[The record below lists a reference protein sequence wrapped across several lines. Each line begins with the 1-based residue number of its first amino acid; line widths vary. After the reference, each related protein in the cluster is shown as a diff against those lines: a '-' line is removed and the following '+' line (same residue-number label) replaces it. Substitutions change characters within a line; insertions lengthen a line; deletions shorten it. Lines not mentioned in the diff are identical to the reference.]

1 MKRVTS
7 DIVQYT
13 LSPFHKPVVTVKPG
27 ESAVV
32 ETIDALCGA
41 VTEDSPL
48 EKLLAEGRVPE
59 YFNPVSGPIYVKTAR
74 PGDTLVVEITDIKV
88 GVKGVTVNFPG
99 IGGLTAPYLQ
109 ENLSPK
115 TKISRIENGIIHF
128 PVENGRKKIEI
139 PVDPLVGT
147 IGTAP
152 PIEAQLSTKPDRH
165 GGNMDCSDVTI
176 GSKLS
181 LPVFV
186 DGALLYLGD
195 VHAVQGDCEI
205 CGVAVETPSE
215 TTVKVDVIHDRSINW
230 PRIATP
236 NEILTVC
243 SSAALEH
250 ATKLAFTELV
260 VWLAEDYGFDRMDA
274 YLLCSQVA
282 KARICQIVNE
292 RYTVAAKFPKRYFQG
307 YDT

>member
-1 MKRVTS
+1 LKRVTS
-7 DIVQYT
+7 DIIQYT

-27 ESAVV
+27 ESVVV

-48 EKLLAEGRVPE
+48 EKLLAEGRLPD

-74 PGDTLVVEITDIKV
+74 PGDILVVEIIDIKV
-88 GVKGVTVNFPG
+88 GVKGVTVNLPG
-99 IGGLTAPYLQ
+99 FGGLTASYLQ
-109 ENLSPK
+109 ENLPPR
-115 TKISRIENGIIHF
+115 TKISHIENGIIHF
-128 PVENGRKKIEI
+128 PMENGRTAKI
-139 PVDPLVGT
+139 PVYPLIGT

-152 PIEAQLSTKPDRH
+152 PTEAQLSTKPDKH
-165 GGNMDCSDVTI
+165 GGNMDCSDVTK
-176 GSKLS
+176 GSRLS

-215 TTVKVDVIHDRSINW
+215 TIIKVDVVHSRSINW

-236 NEILTVC
+236 NEILTIC
-243 SSAALEH
+243 SSASLEH

-260 VWLAEDYGFDRMDA
+260 VWLTEDYGFDRMDA

-292 RYTVAAKFPKRYFQG
+292 RYTVAAKFPRRYF
-307 YDT
+307 

>member
-1 MKRVTS
+1 LKRVTS

-13 LSPFHKPVVTVKPG
+13 LSPLHKPVVKVKPG
-27 ESAVV
+27 ESVVV

-48 EKLLAEGRVPE
+48 EKLLTEGRVPD

-99 IGGLTAPYLQ
+99 IGGLTASYLQ
-109 ENLSPK
+109 ENLSPR
-115 TKISRIENGIIHF
+115 TKISHIENGIIHF
-128 PVENGRKKIEI
+128 PMENGRKKIEI

-152 PIEAQLSTKPDRH
+152 PIEAQLSTKPDKH
-165 GGNMDCSDVTI
+165 GGNMDCSDVTK

-215 TTVKVDVIHDRSINW
+215 TIVKVDVIHGRSINW

-236 NEILTVC
+236 SEILTVC
-243 SSAALEH
+243 SSASLEH

-260 VWLAEDYGFDRMDA
+260 VWLTEDYGFDRMDA

-292 RYTVAAKFPKRYFQG
+292 RYTVAAKFPRRYF
-307 YDT
+307 

>member
-109 ENLSPK
+109 ENLAPK
-115 TKISRIENGIIHF
+115 TKISRIENGIIRF
-128 PVENGRKKIEI
+128 PMENGRKKIEI

-292 RYTVAAKFPKRYFQG
+292 RYTVAAKFPKRYF
-307 YDT
+307 